1 MGKNKLTKTIAK
13 YLLYRQKCT
22 IFALETNKTMM
33 EKQIGLNPTQLY
45 LLKLFAQNG
54 SEKSLNELKKVLVEY
69 YQKKLNKKLN
79 DLWNDGVITPEKLE
93 EIKHMHLRTHTSN

>member
-1 MGKNKLTKTIAK
+1 
-13 YLLYRQKCT
+13 
-22 IFALETNKTMM
+22 MM

-93 EIKHMHLRTHTSN
+93 EIKHMHLRIHTSN

>member
-1 MGKNKLTKTIAK
+1 
-13 YLLYRQKCT
+13 
-22 IFALETNKTMM
+22 M

-93 EIKHMHLRTHTSN
+93 KIKHMHLRTHTSN

>member
-1 MGKNKLTKTIAK
+1 
-13 YLLYRQKCT
+13 
-22 IFALETNKTMM
+22 M

-93 EIKHMHLRTHTSN
+93 EIKHMHLRTHASN

>member
-1 MGKNKLTKTIAK
+1 MID
-13 YLLYRQKCT
+13 
-22 IFALETNKTMM
+22 
-33 EKQIGLNPTQLY
+33 KQIGLNHTQLY

-79 DLWNDGVITPEKLE
+79 DLWNDGVITPKKLE

>member
-1 MGKNKLTKTIAK
+1 MGKNKLTKTIDK
-13 YLLYRQKCT
+13 YLLCRQKCT
-22 IFALETNKTMM
+22 I
-33 EKQIGLNPTQLY
+33 
-45 LLKLFAQNG
+45 FAQNG